1 MTEEEASE
9 LGAPAGL
16 SRDLL
21 GAFLRGKEHD
31 AEQKIRAAAEERTA
45 TKFAQEQSL
54 FPVEKESTELG
65 RDIRK
70 EQLAGLKR
78 EPVEKATEHSRDLEK
93 MFLSAG
99 LKGDLTAAEILS
111 SPENMSKFLGVI
123 RTAVGGK
130 APKAAGKGTGKEA
143 AVSFKTREEVGEAFK
158 TGKLTKDQAMAEL
171 KRIGK

>member
-45 TKFAQEQSL
+45 TKFAQDQAL
-54 FPVEKESTELG
+54 VPVEKESAELG

-78 EPVEKATEHSRDLEK
+78 RPAEEATEHSRDIEK

-111 SPENMSKFLGVI
+111 SPENMTKFLGVI

-130 APKAAGKGTGKEA
+130 APKAAKGGGKEA